1 MEVREWKSEAVKALM
16 EFSTDWFMWVN
27 PAGVIQNIS
36 PGVIAVTGYNPED
49 FINNTSLLEE
59 ITYPQEQNK
68 SFTSFF
74 STLLCEKIIIS
85 EFRIVHRNGT
95 LHWIEQQVIPVFDS
109 DRNISGRVIIN
120 RDITSAK
127 TLQQKLFRVNQIL
140 EQSAEAIAITD
151 IRGNIEYVNSAFEE
165 ITGFSFPEVKE
176 TRLPTF
182 RHDDAEQSGELQK
195 SIKEGTVWRGQ
206 NVFHRKDG
214 HSLYL
219 DSVIFPLKDQ
229 TGEIINYVK
238 ISRDITSLKKI
249 EDDLRESEAKNTA
262 ILNLQPDIIFIQK
275 RDGTYLDYFTRNG
288 DELFVP
294 PDKFLGQ
301 KMETIFPDDK
311 VKNFLRHYEKA
322 VATDNVEFFE
332 YDLHSKDG
340 VKYYEIRIVPF
351 GEDKIL
357 SIIRN
362 ITEKKQQEKELLKYK
377 KLESVGVLAG
387 GIAHDFNNILSGTI
401 GNIELAS
408 MDLTSETSAAIYL
421 KRAKRGL
428 LRATG
433 LTQQLLTFA
442 RGGDPVIGLLD
453 VKGVITETVLFN
465 LSGSSVKPFF
475 SLDENLWMVKADKGQ
490 LEQIFGNLTINA
502 KQAMPEGGKFYI
514 DAMNSPVPP
523 EGLVKPLQGDQKFL
537 KITLKDTGSG
547 IPEKYREKIFDPYFS
562 TKQTG
567 SGLGLATVYSI
578 VKRHGGLISVSSSLE
593 IGTTFTLYLPAE
605 VPSGKNHD
613 EPEQN
618 KKRLLKNLRI
628 LIMDDEEMIRTV
640 VSSMLKKLGCSV
652 DVTCEGAEAVK
663 KYEDAMKAGIPYNV
677 VVMDLTIP
685 GGMGGKETIEKL
697 KDINP
702 GIKAIV
708 TSGYSQDPVMAHYR
722 DYGFSGCV
730 IKPFTLEALRTSL
743 IRIL

>member
-1 MEVREWKSEAVKALM
+1 VREWETEAVKALIA
-16 EFSTDWFMWVN
+16 FSTDWFMWVN

-36 PGVIAVTGYNPED
+36 PGVKAITGYNPED
-49 FINNTSLLEE
+49 FIKNTSLLEE
-59 ITYPQEQNK
+59 IMYPQEQNK
-68 SFTSFF
+68 SCTSYF
-74 STLLCEKIIIS
+74 STFLCERITIS
-85 EFRIVHRNGT
+85 ELRIVHRDGT
-95 LHWIEQQVIPVFDS
+95 IHWIEQQVIPVLDS
-109 DRNISGRVIIN
+109 HRNISGRVIIN
-120 RDITSAK
+120 RDITPVK
-127 TLQQKLFRVNQIL
+127 TAQQKLFRVNQIL

-165 ITGFSFPEVKE
+165 ITGYSFLEVKG
-176 TRLPTF
+176 TGLPTF
-182 RHDDAEQSGELQK
+182 NYDNAEQSGELQN
-195 SIKEGTVWRGQ
+195 SIKEGTIWRGQ

-229 TGEIINYVK
+229 AGEIINYVK
-238 ISRDITSLKKI
+238 ISRDITALKKI

-275 RDGTYLDYFTRNG
+275 RDGTYLDYFARNV
-288 DELFVP
+288 DDLLVP
-294 PDKFLGQ
+294 PDQFLGQ
-301 KMETIFPDDK
+301 KMETIFPSDK
-311 VKNFLRHYEKA
+311 VENFLRHYEKA
-322 VATDNVEFFE
+322 FASGHVEFFE
-332 YDLHSKDG
+332 YKLQRMDDVLW
-340 VKYYEIRIVPF
+340 YEIRIVPF

-362 ITEKKQQEKELLKYK
+362 ITERKQQEQELLKYK

-387 GIAHDFNNILSGTI
+387 GIAHDFNNILTGTI

-408 MDLTSETSAAIYL
+408 MELTSETSAALYL
-421 KRAKRGL
+421 KRAQRGL

-433 LTQQLLTFA
+433 LTHQLLTFA

-453 VKGVITETVLFN
+453 VKGIITETVVFN
-465 LSGSSVKPFF
+465 LSGSNVKPVFTF
-475 SLDENLWMVKADKGQ
+475 NEKLWKVKADKGQ

-502 KQAMPEGGKFYI
+502 KQAMPEGGMFYI
-514 DAMNSPVPP
+514 EAINSPVPP
-523 EGLVKPLQGDQKFL
+523 DGFVKPLQEDQKFL
-537 KITLKDTGSG
+537 KITFKDTGSG

-578 VKRHGGLISVSSSLE
+578 VKRHGGLISVSSSSKD
-593 IGTTFTLYLPAE
+593 GTTFTLYLPAE
-605 VPSGKNHD
+605 VSSGKNHD
-613 EPEQN
+613 EPDQN
-618 KKRLLKNLRI
+618 KKNLLKNLRI
-628 LIMDDEEMIRTV
+628 LLMDDEEMIRTV
-640 VSSMLKKLGCSV
+640 VTSMLKKMGCSV
-652 DVTCEGAEAVK
+652 DYACEGAETVK

-677 VVMDLTIP
+677 VIMDLTIP
-685 GGMGGKETIEKL
+685 GGMGGKDTIEKL
-697 KDINP
+697 RVINP
-702 GIKAIV
+702 AVKAIV

-730 IKPFTLEALRTSL
+730 IKPFTLETLRASL

>member
-1 MEVREWKSEAVKALM
+1 MKVREWENEAVKALIA
-16 EFSTDWFMWVN
+16 FSTDWFMWVN

-36 PGVIAVTGYNPED
+36 PGVKAITGYNPEE
-49 FINNTSLLEE
+49 FISNTSLLEE
-59 ITYPQEQNK
+59 IMYPQEQNK
-68 SFTSFF
+68 SFASFF
-74 STLLCEKIIIS
+74 NTLLCERITIS
-85 EFRIVHRNGT
+85 EFRIVHKNGT
-95 LHWIEQQVIPVFDS
+95 IHWIEQQVIPVLDS
-109 DRNISGRVIIN
+109 HRNIQGRGIIN
-120 RDITSAK
+120 RDITEAK
-127 TLQQKLFRVNQIL
+127 TAQQRLFRVNQIL
-140 EQSAEAIAITD
+140 EQSAEAIAIAD

-165 ITGFSFPEVKE
+165 ITGFSFLEAKG
-176 TRLPTF
+176 TGLPTF
-182 RHDDAEQSGELQK
+182 SHDDAEQSGELQN
-195 SIKEGTVWRGQ
+195 SIKEGTIWRGQ

-229 TGEIINYVK
+229 AGGIINYVK
-238 ISRDITSLKKI
+238 ISRDITALKKV

-262 ILNLQPDIIFIQK
+262 ILNVQPDLIFIQK
-275 RDGTYLDYFTRNG
+275 RDGTYLDYFTRNV
-288 DELFVP
+288 DDLLVS
-294 PDKFLGQ
+294 PDQFLGQ
-301 KMETIFPDDK
+301 KMETIFPEDK
-311 VKNFLRHYEKA
+311 VKKFLQHYEKA
-322 VATDNVEFFE
+322 VVSGNVEFYE
-332 YDLHSKDG
+332 YELPGENG
-340 VKYYEIRIVPF
+340 VQCYETRIVPF

-362 ITEKKQQEKELLKYK
+362 ITERKQQEQELLKYK

-387 GIAHDFNNILSGTI
+387 GIAHDFNNILTGAI

-408 MDLTSETSAAIYL
+408 MELTSESSAALYL
-421 KRAKRGL
+421 ERAQRGL

-433 LTQQLLTFA
+433 LTHQLLTFA

-453 VKGVITETVLFN
+453 IKGIITETVVFN
-465 LSGSSVKPFF
+465 LSGSNVKPVF
-475 SLDENLWMVKADKGQ
+475 SLNEKLWMAKADKGQ

-502 KQAMPEGGKFYI
+502 KQAMPEGGMFYI
-514 DAMNSPVPP
+514 EAMNSTVPSD
-523 EGLVKPLQGDQKFL
+523 GLVKHLQGDQKFL

-578 VKRHGGLISVSSSLE
+578 VKRHGGRINVSSSSE
-593 IGTTFTLYLPAE
+593 NGTTFTLYLPAE
-605 VPSGKNHD
+605 VSSGKNHE
-613 EPEQN
+613 EPGQN
-618 KKRLLKNLRI
+618 KKNLLKNLRI

-640 VSSMLKKLGCSV
+640 VSSMLKKMGCSV
-652 DVTCEGAEAVK
+652 DYTCEGVEAFK

-677 VVMDLTIP
+677 VIMDLTIP
-685 GGMGGKETIEKL
+685 GGMGGKDTIEKL
-697 KDINP
+697 RVINP
-702 GIKAIV
+702 GVKAIV

-730 IKPFTLEALRTSL
+730 IKPFTLETLIASI